1 VSPAPNRYVVVFR
14 IGSEFPCG
22 DFLDFHKSVMGHSQA
37 EKVAS
42 RKRIIDIAARRFRE
56 KGFEG
61 IGLAEV
67 MQEAGLT
74 VGAFYRH
81 FQSRDEL
88 VTEAL
93 SLACEGL
100 DQWEASAHSL
110 QDAIQ
115 GYLTEAHRDALG
127 TSCPLGALVSDVARS
142 GPATRAV
149 FTERVERTLS
159 LVETLVN
166 TPLAEDRRAQALVQ
180 LCAWVGAI
188 SLSRAVSDPALSKE
202 ILDQVSLQLMT
213 PVTTVTDLLR
223 AQPKRSPAAKVESKV
238 ATEAST
244 EPSTK
249 GSTKAP
255 TKASAKLAAKASTKA
270 STKLAAK
277 PPPELSSQ
285 QSTKPPKK
293 LSNKSSNKLS
303 TRPACAPPP
312 PASPQKRASSRKLA
326 KTAHPER

>member
-1 VSPAPNRYVVVFR
+1 MPPDLDYDVSPAPNRCGVVFL
-14 IGSEFPCG
+14 IGPRFPRG
-22 DFLDFHKSVMGHSQA
+22 DILGFHKSVMGHSQA

-42 RKRIIDIAARRFRE
+42 RKRIIDIAAKRFRE

-100 DQWEASAHSL
+100 DQWEASSHSL

-159 LVETLVN
+159 LVESLVD
-166 TPLAEDRRAQALVQ
+166 TPLAQDRRAQALVQ

-202 ILDQVSLQLMT
+202 ILDQVSVQLMP

-223 AQPKRSPAAKVESKV
+223 AQPKRSPADIV
-238 ATEAST
+238 ATKTATKEA
-244 EPSTK
+244 TK
-249 GSTKAP
+249 P
-255 TKASAKLAAKASTKA
+255 TAKP
-270 STKLAAK
+270 AAK
-277 PPPELSSQ
+277 PA
-285 QSTKPPKK
+285 TKFSAK
-293 LSNKSSNKLS
+293 
-303 TRPACAPPP
+303 PATMPASVPQP
-312 PASPQKRASSRKLA
+312 PASPQTRASSRKPA
-326 KTAHPER
+326 KTAHPE

>member
-1 VSPAPNRYVVVFR
+1 
-14 IGSEFPCG
+14 
-22 DFLDFHKSVMGHSQA
+22 MGHSQA
-37 EKVAS
+37 EKAAS
-42 RKRIIDIAARRFRE
+42 RTRIIEIAAKRFRE

-100 DQWEASAHSL
+100 DQWEAGSHNL
-110 QDAIQ
+110 QGAIQ
-115 GYLTEAHRDALG
+115 SYLTEAHRDALG

-159 LVETLVN
+159 LVETLVD
-166 TPLAEDRRAQALVQ
+166 TPRAEDKRAQALVQ

-188 SLSRAVSDPALSKE
+188 SLSRAVSDAGLSKE
-202 ILDQVSLQLMT
+202 ILDQVSAQLMT
-213 PVTTVTDLLR
+213 PVARSGSIPVTPEKTATPKAAALKTVTR
-223 AQPKRSPAAKVESKV
+223 EAAIPKEL
-238 ATEAST
+238 T
-244 EPSTK
+244 
-249 GSTKAP
+249 
-255 TKASAKLAAKASTKA
+255 AKAATSKA
-270 STKLAAK
+270 AASK
-277 PPPELSSQ
+277 AAV
-285 QSTKPPKK
+285 PKEV
-293 LSNKSSNKLS
+293 
-303 TRPACAPPP
+303 
-312 PASPQKRASSRKLA
+312 AS
-326 KTAHPER
+326 